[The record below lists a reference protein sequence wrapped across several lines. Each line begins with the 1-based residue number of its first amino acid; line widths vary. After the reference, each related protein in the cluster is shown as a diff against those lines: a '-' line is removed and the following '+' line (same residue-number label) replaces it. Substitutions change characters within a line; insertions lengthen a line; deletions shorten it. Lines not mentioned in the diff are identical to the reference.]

1 MHDIP
6 FALEKINIPKE
17 WLSDY
22 CLKTANVHNIT
33 TGTVKKLVPN
43 LMDKNNSVIHFRNLQ
58 QCLEL
63 GMKFKKIHRILK
75 FKQSDWMKPYIDFN
89 TQKRTISNNEA
100 DKNFFKLMNNL
111 VYGKTMENLRK
122 RIKIRV
128 VKNSQDFIKYTSRPT
143 CVNWKVFENNLAA
156 IHEKKISLTLNKP
169 IYVGFTILEISKWEM
184 YNFHY
189 NFMIRKFNTRLLFTD
204 TDSLCYE
211 LHEKNPYKKMYK
223 YKELFDLSNFPVS
236 SKYYCSDNKKVV
248 GKMKDEYGGKS
259 ILKFVGLKSKM
270 YSILDESNN
279 EKSTKKGHNA
289 FIEFQEIHDTLL
301 KKKILRH
308 TRRGKKSKS
317 HNLGTYETNK
327 ISLSCF
333 DEMQ

>member
-1 MHDIP
+1 MNKD
-6 FALEKINIPKE
+6 N
-17 WLSDY
+17 Y
-22 CLKTANVHNIT
+22 
-33 TGTVKKLVPN
+33 
-43 LMDKNNSVIHFRNLQ
+43 VIHYRNLQ

-63 GMKFKKIHRILK
+63 EMKLKKKHRILK
-75 FKQSDWMKPYIDFN
+75 FKRKDCMKPYIDFN
-89 TQKRTISNNEA
+89 TQKRKEATNEA
-100 DKNFFKLMNNL
+100 DKNHFKLLNNA
-111 VYGKTMENLRK
+111 VYGKTMENMRK

-128 VKNSQDFIKYTSRPT
+128 VKNAKDFIKYTSRPT

-169 IYVGFTILEISKWEM
+169 IYVGFTVLETSKWEM

-236 SKYYCSDNKKVV
+236 SKYYCSDNKKVL

-279 EKSTKKGHNA
+279 EKSTKKGHNV
-289 FIEFQEIHDTLL
+289 FIEFQEIHDILL

-308 TRRGKKSKS
+308 TRRRKKSKN

-333 DEMQ
+333 DETQ